1 MQIKVGTDII
11 EVSRI
16 QESIEN
22 LGQSFLNKIY
32 TEEEIK
38 YCQGKK
44 KAMYQHFAAR
54 FAAKEAAFKA
64 VSTLLDDKY
73 SISWKNAQT
82 VDDENGKPHLEF
94 VSLSKDVE
102 KMLKRISSIDVSIS
116 HLKEYAIATV
126 TILVD

>member
-38 YCQGKK
+38 YCQSKK
-44 KAMYQHFAAR
+44 KAMYQHCAAR

-64 VSTLLDDKY
+64 VSTLLEDKY

>member
-38 YCQGKK
+38 YCQSKK

-54 FAAKEAAFKA
+54 FAVKEAAFKA
-64 VSTLLDDKY
+64 VSTLLEDKY

>member
-38 YCQGKK
+38 YCQSKK

-54 FAAKEAAFKA
+54 FAAKEASFKA
-64 VSTLLDDKY
+64 VSTLLEDKY

>member
-22 LGQSFLNKIY
+22 IGENFINKIF
-32 TEEEIK
+32 TQEEIN
-38 YCQGKK
+38 YCKNTKK
-44 KAMYQHFAAR
+44 LMYQHYAAR

-64 VSTLLDDKY
+64 ISTLLEDKY
-73 SISWKNAQT
+73 SISWKNAQILN
-82 VDDENGKPHLEF
+82 DDNGKPHLEF
-94 VSLSKDVE
+94 IALTKEVE
-102 KMLKRISSIDVSIS
+102 RMLKRIISIDVSIS

-126 TILVD
+126 TILID